1 MEVSQIKK
9 NYLPSITFLIIIF
22 VIPIL
27 HVLFKDKTFSFIE
40 NRYLSKFPELS
51 IDSFISGDFNNK
63 LSSYLEDHFP
73 FRDEFINLKSSF
85 ELLIG
90 RRDIN
95 DVYISKNGYLMESF
109 KDLDLNIVNNNLT
122 LINNL
127 SENYN
132 VSLMLIPTSSEI
144 LKDYLPPY
152 SLNIN
157 QVDLFIYL
165 KNKLNSKV
173 KFIDPTDILNVH
185 KDEYIY
191 YKTDHHYTTLGA
203 YYSYLKFA
211 EQNNIS
217 PLNKEDFSIQKVSDT
232 FLGSLFSK
240 INLNTITPDEVYLFH
255 NKKQDEVLVDYL
267 TKKSNSLYEFSY
279 LDNPR
284 NHYNIFLDNNHPLI
298 KINTSTKNN
307 KKLCIIKDSYANSF
321 IPFLVN
327 HFEEIHVI
335 DLRFYNK
342 NIINYLDENN
352 LEEVLIYYNIK
363 NFCEDKNLIFIKQN

>member
-1 MEVSQIKK
+1 MSQIKK
-9 NYLPSITFLIIIF
+9 NYLPNIAFLIIIF

-40 NRYLSKFPELS
+40 NRYLSKFPKLS
-51 IDSFISGDFNNK
+51 IESLISGEFNNK

-73 FRDEFINLKSSF
+73 FRDEFITLKSSF

-95 DVYISKNGYLMESF
+95 DVYISKNGYLIESF
-109 KDLDLNIVNNNLT
+109 RDLDLKVVNNNLN

-127 SENYN
+127 SKNYK

-152 SLNIN
+152 SLNID
-157 QVDLFIYL
+157 QVKLFKYL
-165 KNKLNSKV
+165 KNELNSSV
-173 KFIDPTDILNVH
+173 KFIDPTDILNAH

-203 YYSYLKFA
+203 YYSYLEFA
-211 EQNNIS
+211 EQNNIF
-217 PLNKEDFSIQKVSDT
+217 PLNKEDFSIQKVSDK

-255 NKKQDEVLVDYL
+255 NKKQDEVMVDYL

-335 DLRFYNK
+335 DLRFYSK